1 MNNGCLNRV
10 FSARSALMTKSSRRH
25 HGIHHRRH
33 NLYFFFVITACCFSQ
48 RTSPAEQLVRRQSM
62 SSRYRTDRVAARY
75 DYRAMTSLSR
85 KTRCRRTGCLA
96 AHVEMILTDF
106 EQRHDRYRDVRP
118 RRSGWCDE
126 RRQSVSSLLVARESP

>member
-75 DYRAMTSLSR
+75 DYRAIRLQGNDFFVAEDEMSTNRLSGRSRRDDLDGFRTAPRSL
-85 KTRCRRTGCLA
+85 
-96 AHVEMILTDF
+96 
-106 EQRHDRYRDVRP
+106 
-118 RRSGWCDE
+118 
-126 RRQSVSSLLVARESP
+126 